1 MPSRIGKSNK
11 NLCPHPRNWKT
22 VAPGAQSEETTV
34 ELPLGKK
41 DSVAREPSGPT
52 HLEPSVPVDG
62 KEVPRILAAGY
73 IRGEMLAGISEFQPK
88 AGLYFPYDSRIVT
101 QELIF

>member
-11 NLCPHPRNWKT
+11 NLCPHPRIWKT
-22 VAPGAQSEETTV
+22 VAPRAQSEETTV

-41 DSVAREPSGPT
+41 DSCVAREPSGPT
-52 HLEPSVPVDG
+52 HLELSVPVDG
-62 KEVPRILAAGY
+62 KEVPRIVAAGY

-88 AGLYFPYDSRIVT
+88 ARPYFPYDSRIVT
-101 QELIF
+101 Q